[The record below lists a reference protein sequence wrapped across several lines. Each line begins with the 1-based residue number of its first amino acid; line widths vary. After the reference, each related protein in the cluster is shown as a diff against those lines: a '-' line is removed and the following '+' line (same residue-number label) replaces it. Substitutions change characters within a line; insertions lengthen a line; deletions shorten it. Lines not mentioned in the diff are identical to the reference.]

1 MGEPKSVLEPIK
13 EKIGFIGGGNMAKA
27 ICEGMIQKGLSYIF
41 LNIFST
47 SRNVMVLLGLVVF
60 KQIYVS
66 GPNIENLTWWVE
78 KGANVYTQNGRVVE
92 HADVIFLAMK
102 PHILPSAIANVHET
116 LNLPV
121 KSKLFVSILA
131 GVTLE
136 QLENASFRELL

>member
-1 MGEPKSVLEPIK
+1 
-13 EKIGFIGGGNMAKA
+13 
-27 ICEGMIQKGLSYIF
+27 
-41 LNIFST
+41 
-47 SRNVMVLLGLVVF
+47 MVFLGLVVF

-102 PHILPSAIANVHET
+102 PHVLPSAIANVHET

-136 QLENASFRELL
+136 QLENASFTELLEIGF